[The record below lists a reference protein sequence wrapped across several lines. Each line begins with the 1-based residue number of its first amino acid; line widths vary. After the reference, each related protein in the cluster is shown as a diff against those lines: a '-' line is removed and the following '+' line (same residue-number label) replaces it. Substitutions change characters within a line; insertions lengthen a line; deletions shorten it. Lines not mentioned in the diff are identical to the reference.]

1 MSSHSLKK
9 KILLSHMAV
18 IGVLSML
25 IVITGSYFIKK
36 DIIDKAQVKIKH
48 DLNMAREVYKQETYN
63 IKNTV
68 RLTANRLLL
77 KNGVSADNSELIR
90 DELEKTRQS
99 ESLDFLT
106 LTDANGHV
114 VVRPQNP
121 ELITDDQSSDRLIRI
136 VMDDQK
142 TVSSTDIMPCEILQQ
157 ENPLLQDKVYIEVIP
172 TPRAKPVNNTHQTS
186 AMCIKVAAPVFGDDN
201 NLIGVLYGGNILN
214 RNYDIVD
221 KVQRIVFQGE
231 KYNGKDLGN
240 VTIFQKDMRISTNV
254 KDINGNRAIGTRVSE
269 DVYDQV
275 LLKGIPWTDSA
286 FVVNDWYKTA
296 YEPIRNIDGEIIGM
310 LYVGTLERPF
320 VDIARN
326 ITVVFLLIIVVVTL
340 LAMILS
346 AILASHVSRPL
357 VSLIKTTA
365 KLSDGYLGERVDTK
379 TSVTEL
385 NSLATSFNEMSA
397 KLRERQE
404 NLKTLNK
411 NYVDLIGFVAH
422 ELRGI
427 LASAV
432 MNAYAIKDGFLGLIN
447 FKQQRAIDSVTR
459 NLDYLTAVVG
469 KFLNLGRIEKG
480 ELDIHKSPI
489 NIREDV
495 FGVSIPA
502 LFPLAKRKGINIDNQ
517 IHNDITIDADADL
530 MQIVANNLITNAIKY
545 GDENGNIIVKDHQ
558 VNGFIEIEVYND
570 SIPIRNEQK
579 DRLFTR
585 FSRLD
590 NEWTK
595 KEKGTGLGLYIT
607 KQIVEKH
614 GGKIRVE
621 PRAKGN
627 SFIFN
632 LSRS

>member
-1 MSSHSLKK
+1 MSSHSLKR

-25 IVITGSYFIKK
+25 IVITGSYYIKK

-320 VDIARN
+320 VDISRN

-357 VSLIKTTA
+357 VGLIKTTA
-365 KLSDGYLGERVDTK
+365 KLSDGYLGEKVDTK

-469 KFLNLGRIEKG
+469 NFFE
-480 ELDIHKSPI
+480 S
-489 NIREDV
+489 
-495 FGVSIPA
+495 
-502 LFPLAKRKGINIDNQ
+502 RKD
-517 IHNDITIDADADL
+517 
-530 MQIVANNLITNAIKY
+530 
-545 GDENGNIIVKDHQ
+545 
-558 VNGFIEIEVYND
+558 
-570 SIPIRNEQK
+570 
-579 DRLFTR
+579 
-585 FSRLD
+585 
-590 NEWTK
+590 
-595 KEKGTGLGLYIT
+595 
-607 KQIVEKH
+607 
-614 GGKIRVE
+614 
-621 PRAKGN
+621 
-627 SFIFN
+627 
-632 LSRS
+632 